1 MKRTFINEKKKLIY
15 IEKQQKKM
23 RYLKFYEDFSENKL
37 VFEAALLLK
46 LDDTIKT
53 KILEL
58 LKSETEAEGLFP
70 LPDDKL
76 HITLTSIKN
85 CKANKDTLK
94 SNLPQVPSP
103 EIEYPKIELGRTTI
117 AERAETGKKSFV
129 VEIANQ
135 EELKSFVDKVYAAI
149 SLENPETDR
158 HFHITIANNVENKK
172 APGMADPFGSI
183 GDITKEDF

>member
-1 MKRTFINEKKKLIY
+1 
-15 IEKQQKKM
+15 M
-23 RYLKFYEDFSENKL
+23 RYLKLYEDFSENKL

-46 LDDTIKT
+46 LEDSMKA

-58 LKSETEAEGLFP
+58 LKAAPEAEGLFP
-70 LPDDKL
+70 LPDEKL

-94 SNLPQVPSP
+94 SSLPQAPSP
-103 EIEYPKIELGRTTI
+103 EIEYPAIELGRTTI

-135 EELKSFVDKVYAAI
+135 DELKSFVDKVYAAMGV
-149 SLENPETDR
+149 ENPEPER